1 MVDEVYMLSVFEES
15 VGYRSVLSL
24 ERWADSL
31 GPAPP
36 LQGNSSS
43 FLLILQSSDPP
54 TKWREAGPV
63 SGFQTVLW
71 GFWKLQ
77 GRVLGF
83 HKGRLGGRGNGPL
96 CCFLHLQSGSTYILS
111 FSKYFWGPLCVP
123 GLPALGAFF
132 LRCSLS
138 QVRFILAS
146 GMCRQSTCG
155 NTWGSSS
162 VQPAHLAFGVLTVP
176 RLFRPF
182 SPLPVLLCLGE
193 GPLPGPEGGLVPST
207 GKWIVWGDTH
217 ADKARN
223 LTEKGRLGGEQQRK
237 ET

>member
-1 MVDEVYMLSVFEES
+1 MGLSAVSFIS
-15 VGYRSVLSL
+15 RV
-24 ERWADSL
+24 
-31 GPAPP
+31 AP
-36 LQGNSSS
+36 LTFFHSAN
-43 FLLILQSSDPP
+43 
-54 TKWREAGPV
+54 T
-63 SGFQTVLW
+63 SGA
-71 GFWKLQ
+71 
-77 GRVLGF
+77 
-83 HKGRLGGRGNGPL
+83 P
-96 CCFLHLQSGSTYILS
+96 
-111 FSKYFWGPLCVP
+111 CVCQA
-123 GLPALGAFF
+123 LPALGAFF

-207 GKWIVWGDTH
+207 GK
-217 ADKARN
+217 
-223 LTEKGRLGGEQQRK
+223 
-237 ET
+237 